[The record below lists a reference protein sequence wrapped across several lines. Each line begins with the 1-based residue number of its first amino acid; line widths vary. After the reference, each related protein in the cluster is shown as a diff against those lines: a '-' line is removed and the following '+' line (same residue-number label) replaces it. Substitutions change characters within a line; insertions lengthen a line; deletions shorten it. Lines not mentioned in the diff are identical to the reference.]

1 MLVECVE
8 GWYDGCRCVVF
19 FFSSRR
25 RHTRFDCDWSSDVCS
40 SDLAPAMVRPQD
52 GDTSP
57 AAPPG
62 WGVGVRAEVHGSRHG
77 REGGI
82 GLNPIAAL
90 TRRKRS
96 GESKGGCTDLILRH
110 ETGRLLTS

>member
-1 MLVECVE
+1 
-8 GWYDGCRCVVF
+8 
-19 FFSSRR
+19 
-25 RHTRFDCDWSSDVCS
+25 
-40 SDLAPAMVRPQD
+40 MVRPRD

-96 GESKGGCTDLILRH
+96 GESKGGCTDLIMRY
-110 ETGRLLTS
+110 ETGRLLTSSRVAPPRRTLWTGAVPSPSLLPWLALSTARSA